1 MIGTGNGLKTGKNI
15 KPGAKNFL
23 FSNRIW
29 KPDEIGTLGIVIGTV
44 YGFENRKTVETVRKK
59 IYGFGYGFK
68 TVQNRKEKNLR
79 FCLRLQNR
87 KEKNLRF

>member
-1 MIGTGNGLKTGKNI
+1 VLLHAHTVINYVDGRRL
-15 KPGAKNFL
+15 
-23 FSNRIW
+23 
-29 KPDEIGTLGIVIGTV
+29 VIGTV

-59 IYGFGYGFK
+59 IYGFGYGFV
-68 TVQNRKEKNLR
+68 TVQNRKEKKLR